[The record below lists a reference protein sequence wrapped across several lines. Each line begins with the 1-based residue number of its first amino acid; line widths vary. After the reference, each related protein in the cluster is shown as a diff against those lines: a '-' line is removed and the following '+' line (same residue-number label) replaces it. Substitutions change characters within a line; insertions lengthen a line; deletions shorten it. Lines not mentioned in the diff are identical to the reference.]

1 MAQDDLL
8 KRFLDA
14 GMAFT
19 AMTQQRAEAIVKDL
33 VKTGEMQAEQAQAA
47 AQELFDRS
55 RKNTEKLV
63 DQIRREVRDQISN
76 LGLAT
81 KADVARLD
89 RKISSQPASGA
100 APSTAKKSTAK
111 KSTAKKSTAKKSTA
125 KKSAAKKASAKKST
139 AKKATAQKATAKK
152 STAKKSAAKKTS
164 GRSSS

>member
-19 AMTQQRAEAIVKDL
+19 AMTQQRAEAIAKDL
-33 VKTGEMQAEQAQAA
+33 VKAGEMQAEQAQAA

-63 DQIRREVRDQISN
+63 DQIRREVRDQIGN

-81 KADVARLD
+81 KADIARLD
-89 RKISSQPASGA
+89 RKISSQSSTGA
-100 APSTAKKSTAK
+100 PRSSAKKTATKKTAAKKTATKKAAAKKTTAKKS
-111 KSTAKKSTAKKSTA
+111 S
-125 KKSAAKKASAKKST
+125 
-139 AKKATAQKATAKK
+139 
-152 STAKKSAAKKTS
+152 AKKSAAKKTS
-164 GRSSS
+164 GRSRS